1 MNKRMLFIAGI
12 AMALTIIAI
21 ILFVRKAKPQNEA
34 EAAHDPNIVEMSQDG
49 QRNIGLVTEIVA
61 EELVN
66 QKVKATGIVGPDET
80 KLAHVFPLAQGVVEQ
95 VFVRLGDRVRQG
107 QPLLQYDNI
116 ELGELVGEHQSV
128 HSDVEREMAQSTVAT
143 KSLERSKSLI
153 QVQAISPREFEVRV
167 AEKEQADAA
176 VENKRAEL
184 SKVEEKLHRFG
195 LTESEIGRLR
205 NGSGHRTASHS
216 LLRAPLAGVVTK
228 YDVAPGELVTP
239 SKELFTVVDTS
250 NVWVL
255 ADIYEK
261 DIASV
266 PTKGPC
272 QVSLSSYPDQV
283 FNGVIT
289 YLSDFLDSSTRTAK
303 LRCVLPNKDGRLK
316 LEMFAD
322 VVVTTD
328 RKVPTI
334 AVPKNAIQEV
344 NGESVVFV
352 QTGTTQ
358 FEKRPVKIGQQG
370 SDKVE
375 VLEGLK
381 KADKV
386 VTVGSFQLKTEVL
399 RESIGDEH

>member
-1 MNKRMLFIAGI
+1 MNKRVLFIGGAVVLLVVVA
-12 AMALTIIAI
+12 AMLLLKRT
-21 ILFVRKAKPQNEA
+21 KPPTEA
-34 EAAHDPNIVEMSQDG
+34 EAEHNPNVVEMSQEG
-49 QRNIGLVTEIVA
+49 QRNIGLLTEPVA
-61 EELVN
+61 EELVS
-66 QKVKATGIVGPDET
+66 QKVKVTGVVGPDET
-80 KLAHVFPLAQGVVEQ
+80 KLAHVFPLAQGVVEK
-95 VFVRLGDRVRQG
+95 VFVRLGDRVREG

-116 ELGELVGEHQSV
+116 ELGELVGEHQSM

-143 KSLERSKSLI
+143 KSLERAKSLI
-153 QVQAISPREFEVRV
+153 QVQAISPREFEVRA

-176 VENKRAEL
+176 VESKRAEL
-184 SKVEEKLHRFG
+184 AKVEEKLHRFG
-195 LTESEIGRLR
+195 LSEGEISRLR
-205 NGSGHRTASHS
+205 SGSGHRTASHS
-216 LLRAPLAGVVTK
+216 ALRAPLAGVVTK

-261 DIASV
+261 DIASI

-289 YLSDFLDSSTRTAK
+289 YLSDFLDPSTRTAK
-303 LRCVLPNKDGRLK
+303 LRCVVPNRDGRLK

-322 VVVTTD
+322 VIVSTE
-328 RKVPTI
+328 RKVPSI
-334 AVPKNAIQEV
+334 AAPKGAVQEV
-344 NGESVVFV
+344 NGETVVFV
-352 QTGTTQ
+352 QTGPAQ
-358 FEKRPVKIGQQG
+358 FEKRPVKIGQRG
-370 SDKVE
+370 TDKLE

-381 KADKV
+381 KGERV